1 MKKRLLSVAL
11 AVSMT
16 AAMLTGCGSG
26 SSDEANSS
34 AQEGGEGKPTISVF
48 TDYVES
54 NSESVAVNF
63 NKALEQT
70 KEHFADKYN
79 IESEAVAIE
88 SYKEKIKAMV
98 AADETPDIFMTWG
111 AGFMESFVDA
121 GKVAAIDDYI
131 SEESK
136 ESLKT
141 GALDMFEFDG
151 KAYGLTANK
160 WVGALYCNKTLFEE
174 NNLEIPTTFDELIEV
189 CKTFRE
195 KGIQPI
201 ALGAKDQWP
210 CQQYINEFVIQLAGT
225 DEANKMA
232 FKETS
237 LDNEYVAQACDY
249 VIEMIDAGAFNDGAM
264 GLSNEEAY
272 AAFTR
277 GENPMMYTNS
287 NYSAQAIAEDSA
299 IKDSVTA
306 VRFPLLDEADPNQY
320 FGGAIDG
327 LCMSSK
333 CEYPEETYEVM
344 EYLVRAWAEA
354 DGGLVTWEVSDEA
367 KANVDFLNQEIIDYS
382 ADATGYSLAWDT
394 LFDSNDAQTWLDL
407 VSEVYAGNI
416 TSGEEFAKQL
426 QAGIGE

>member
-237 LDNEYVAQACDY
+237 LDNEYVAQACD
-249 VIEMIDAGAFNDGAM
+249 
-264 GLSNEEAY
+264 
-272 AAFTR
+272 
-277 GENPMMYTNS
+277 
-287 NYSAQAIAEDSA
+287 
-299 IKDSVTA
+299 
-306 VRFPLLDEADPNQY
+306 
-320 FGGAIDG
+320 
-327 LCMSSK
+327 
-333 CEYPEETYEVM
+333 
-344 EYLVRAWAEA
+344 
-354 DGGLVTWEVSDEA
+354 
-367 KANVDFLNQEIIDYS
+367 
-382 ADATGYSLAWDT
+382 
-394 LFDSNDAQTWLDL
+394 
-407 VSEVYAGNI
+407 
-416 TSGEEFAKQL
+416 
-426 QAGIGE
+426 

>member
-306 VRFPLLDEADPNQY
+306 VRFPP
-320 FGGAIDG
+320 
-327 LCMSSK
+327 
-333 CEYPEETYEVM
+333 
-344 EYLVRAWAEA
+344 
-354 DGGLVTWEVSDEA
+354 VSYTH
-367 KANVDFLNQEIIDYS
+367 L
-382 ADATGYSLAWDT
+382 T
-394 LFDSNDAQTWLDL
+394 LPTTER
-407 VSEVYAGNI
+407 V
-416 TSGEEFAKQL
+416 
-426 QAGIGE
+426 

>member
-1 MKKRLLSVAL
+1 MKRRLLSVVL
-11 AVSMT
+11 AASMA
-16 AAMLTGCGSG
+16 AAMLAGCGSG
-26 SSDEANSS
+26 SSEEDGSS
-34 AQEGGEGKPTISVF
+34 AQKDGDGKPTISVF

-121 GKVAAIDDYI
+121 GKVEAIDDYMSDDAKNSI
-131 SEESK
+131 Q
-136 ESLKT
+136 T

-151 KAYGLTANK
+151 KTYGLTANK
-160 WVGALYCNKTLFEE
+160 WVGALYCNTALFEE
-174 NNLEIPTTFDELIEV
+174 NDLEIPTTFDELIEV
-189 CKTFRE
+189 CKAFRE

-225 DEANKMA
+225 EEANKMA
-232 FKETS
+232 FKEES
-237 LDNEYVAQACDY
+237 MDNEYVAQACDY
-249 VIEMIDAGAFNDGAM
+249 VIEMINAGAFNDGAM

-287 NYSAQAIAEDSA
+287 NYSSQAITDDSA

-306 VRFPLLDEADPNQY
+306 VRFPLLDGADTTQY
-320 FGGAIDG
+320 FGGSIDG

-344 EYLVRAWAEA
+344 EYLVNAWAEA

-367 KANVDFLNQEIIDYS
+367 KEKVNFLDKEILDYS
-382 ADATGYSLAWDT
+382 SNATGYSLAWDT
-394 LFDSNDAQTWLDL
+394 LLDSNDAQTWLDL

-416 TSGEEFAKQL
+416 TSGEDFAKQL
-426 QAGIGE
+426 QEGIGE

>member
-1 MKKRLLSVAL
+1 MKKRLLSVVL

-26 SSDEANSS
+26 SSEEDGSS
-34 AQEGGEGKPTISVF
+34 AQKDGDGKPTISVF

-121 GKVAAIDDYI
+121 GKVEAIDDYMSDDAKNSI
-131 SEESK
+131 Q
-136 ESLKT
+136 T

-151 KAYGLTANK
+151 KTYGLTANK
-160 WVGALYCNKTLFEE
+160 WVGALYCNTALFEE
-174 NNLEIPTTFDELIEV
+174 NDLEIPTTFDELIEV
-189 CKTFRE
+189 CKAFRE

-225 DEANKMA
+225 EEANKMA
-232 FKETS
+232 FKEES
-237 LDNEYVAQACDY
+237 MDNEYVAQACDY
-249 VIEMIDAGAFNDGAM
+249 VIEMINAGAFNDGAM

-287 NYSAQAIAEDSA
+287 NYSSQAITDDSA

-306 VRFPLLDEADPNQY
+306 VRFPLLDGADTTQY
-320 FGGAIDG
+320 FGGSIDG

-344 EYLVRAWAEA
+344 EYLVNAWAEA

-367 KANVDFLNQEIIDYS
+367 KEKVNFLDKEILDYS
-382 ADATGYSLAWDT
+382 SNATGYSLAWDT
-394 LFDSNDAQTWLDL
+394 LLDSNDAQTWLDL

-416 TSGEEFAKQL
+416 TSGEDFAKQL
-426 QAGIGE
+426 QEGIGE